1 MGTAMSEKVLSFVII
16 FTDKNLTMEEI
27 AKQIAH
33 HLSVVVEIVGA
44 IIIGIGLLKFL
55 LGYIP
60 SLFKNDQHV
69 SNTALRIQLGSSL
82 TLALELLLAAD
93 ILLTAVSPSWD
104 DIGKLAAIATIR
116 TALNYLLEK
125 ELHTL
130 EAKHKEQAI
139 EKRQS

>member
-1 MGTAMSEKVLSFVII
+1 
-16 FTDKNLTMEEI
+16 MEVI

-33 HLSVVVEIVGA
+33 HLSVIVEIIGA
-44 IIIGIGLLKFL
+44 IVIGIGLLKFL
-55 LGYIP
+55 VGYIP
-60 SLFKNDQHV
+60 SIMKNNQSD

-93 ILLTAVSPSWD
+93 ILLTAVGPSWD

-116 TALNYLLEK
+116 TALNYFLEK

-130 EAKHKEQAI
+130 EAKHKEHS
-139 EKRQS
+139 KVNVQS

>member
-1 MGTAMSEKVLSFVII
+1 
-16 FTDKNLTMEEI
+16 MEVI

-33 HLSVVVEIVGA
+33 HLSVIVEIIGA
-44 IIIGIGLLKFL
+44 IVIGIGLLKFL
-55 LGYIP
+55 VGYIP
-60 SLFKNDQHV
+60 SLTKNNQSD

-93 ILLTAVSPSWD
+93 ILLTAVGPSWD

-116 TALNYLLEK
+116 TALNYFLEK

-130 EAKHKEQAI
+130 EAKHKGHLNENV
-139 EKRQS
+139 KS

>member
-1 MGTAMSEKVLSFVII
+1 
-16 FTDKNLTMEEI
+16 MEEI

-116 TALNYLLEK
+116 TALNYFLEK

-130 EAKHKEQAI
+130 EAKHKEHAM
-139 EKRQS
+139 EKAQS